1 MFLATLFIMTVS
13 HNRTLIHL

>member
-1 MFLATLFIMTVS
+1 MFLATLFILTVS